1 MNPVTPRQKV
11 GLVLAG
17 LLSAANLPS
26 VFLPT
31 PDDQEGPPVAVLAI
45 SAVLGVIGLVA
56 VVLAWRDGNPAAVR
70 VAAGTLVLNVLTSLP
85 AFFVDVSAGIKL
97 LTGVG
102 VLATIAS
109 IVLMLSPAARPA
121 RDRQVLS

>member
-1 MNPVTPRQKV
+1 MNPVTPRQQV

-17 LLSAANLPS
+17 LLSAANVPS
-26 VFLPT
+26 VFFPT
-31 PDDQEGPPVAVLAI
+31 PDGQEGPPVAVLAI

-70 VAAGTLVLNVLTSLP
+70 VAAGTLVLNLLTSLP

-102 VLATIAS
+102 VLVTIAA
-109 IVLMLSPAARPA
+109 IVLMLSPAARPSP
-121 RDRQVLS
+121 DRQVLS

>member
-31 PDDQEGPPVAVLAI
+31 PEGQEGPPVAVLAI

-85 AFFVDVSAGIKL
+85 AFKAFSAGVKERCVEPPVRVE
-97 LTGVG
+97 LTEIGSYG
-102 VLATIAS
+102 FF
-109 IVLMLSPAARPA
+109 
-121 RDRQVLS
+121 DK